1 MNTNWLKE
9 PLENAELK
17 QFKKDLNTLIECI
30 DEIVKNNFDQ
40 KEEYEEFKKHRN
52 GLNLFKKLYNNEC
65 DIFLKMIEDRPNNLN
80 QLIILRNNL
89 EQVESIL
96 EEKDILKT
104 RMASNCYYDGIM
116 MTKLME
122 DKYFYVNKDYSGT
135 KKVFDKQNLCFYIS
149 DDYTEP
155 VEGVVYLV
163 NFSSLKDYLLNLEE
177 VHKNWLLWTKIHYP
191 FSYIEKVKEFKIKK
205 WNDTWIKNGSSV
217 LIRTPLLEK
226 LSHYHLISNYSEK
239 YYLKNNR
246 NEKEIKQEIENIK
259 KDVKQIVEET
269 NLDNQHV
276 IGYEQID
283 FDNIWL
289 SLEKPINDF
298 FNNYDLINES
308 PFDKLYLKHNCKE
321 TKRISKDEKER
332 ILNKVFG
339 PQKAKTLEM

>member
-30 DEIVKNNFDQ
+30 DEIVKNNFNK

-52 GLNLFKKLYNNEC
+52 GLSLFKKLYNSEC
-65 DIFLKMIEDRPNNLN
+65 DIFLKTIEDRPNSFN
-80 QLIILRNNL
+80 QLIILRKNL

-104 RMASNCYYDGIM
+104 RMGKNFYYDGII

-135 KKVFDKQNLCFYIS
+135 KKVFDKQSLNFYIS
-149 DDYTEP
+149 NDYTEP
-155 VEGVVYLV
+155 VEGEVYLV
-163 NFSSLKDYLLNLEE
+163 DFTSLKDYLLNLEE
-177 VHKNWLLWTKIHYP
+177 VRNNWLLWTKIHYP
-191 FSYIEKVKEFKIKK
+191 YSYIEKVQEFKIKE
-205 WNDTWIKNGSSV
+205 WDDTWYKNGSSV

-226 LSHYHLISNYSEK
+226 LSHYHL
-239 YYLKNNR
+239 NNNH

-259 KDVKQIVEET
+259 KDVKQIVEEI

-283 FDNIWL
+283 FDNIWS

-298 FNNYDLINES
+298 FNDYNLLNDL
-308 PFDKLYLKHNCKE
+308 PFNKLYLKHNCKE
-321 TKRISKDEKER
+321 TKLISKDEKER
-332 ILNKVFG
+332 VLNKVFG